1 MIPVSANRSTRIQVR
16 FGDYDPNGHVN
27 NVAYVAFMETARI
40 AFLVS
45 LREVGRMAT
54 TIIAHAEVD
63 YLRPITTRAKYVE
76 VEMSVEKIGT
86 SSFTLLHEIF
96 DNHGLA
102 ARGRAVLVGIDPQGK
117 SRSLTEH
124 EQRTLAQHVQPE
136 GQSVAVGQPA

>member
-54 TIIAHAEVD
+54 TIIAH
-63 YLRPITTRAKYVE
+63 LRPITTRAKYVE